1 MLQFYEEETS
11 STLDTDALYSCCSKM
26 ANIALC
32 LDAHKQTA
40 LHFIA
45 AKIDKVEARNMLD
58 IFSVCLEFLLNLYFV
73 YFKQTDII

>member
-11 STLDTDALYSCCSKM
+11 STLDTDAPDALYSCCSKM

-32 LDAHKQTA
+32 LDARKQTD

-45 AKIDKVEARNMLD
+45 AKTDKVEARNMLD
-58 IFSVCLEFLLNLYFV
+58 IFKFF
-73 YFKQTDII
+73 